1 MNKIGM
7 GFMVLGGIFL
17 MIGAW
22 ITVTAFSSQFWP
34 TVPGTVAEAKV
45 VGQVS
50 QVSDPLRRHLVY
62 NVQVSYDYVV
72 DNKSYQGTRYSL
84 GSGDT
89 VAGQFNEKS
98 EARAWLRD
106 SDFKSGQAVTVY
118 VDPSDP
124 ENTVLSAGIK
134 FTTWIPVIM
143 GLLLLGF
150 GYWMVYSLHPKVLSQ
165 QQQQAQQ
172 QQNRNQ

>member
-7 GFMVLGGIFL
+7 GFMVLGGVFL

-34 TVPGTVAEAKV
+34 TVPGTVTEAKV
-45 VGQVS
+45 VGQIS
-50 QVSDPLRRHLVY
+50 QAADALRRHLVY
-62 NVQVSYDYVV
+62 SIEVTYDYQV
-72 DNKSYQGTRYSL
+72 DNKQYQGTRYSL

-89 VAGQFNEKS
+89 VEGGFNEKS
-98 EARAWLRD
+98 EARAWLRE
-106 SDFKSGQAVTVY
+106 SDFKNGQAVTVY

-134 FTTWIPVIM
+134 FTTWIPVIF

-150 GYWMVYSLHPKVLSQ
+150 GYWMSYFLYPKLLSQ
-165 QQQQAQQ
+165 QQQKAQQ
-172 QQNRNQ
+172 QKNRNE